1 MRVSIAT
8 ALVAGAAAVFAG
20 CGSEVADAPVAV
32 PSSGTAYRALNE
44 SERLA
49 VAAGCRDRAAARAHG
64 VAADEL
70 RRVDALALREQL
82 DAAFRLITEQRRPVA
97 ELCAERLPFVTPG
110 LRLTFEGA
118 KQGGDEFTYLTSSEK
133 PLTIRGAV
141 SPTPPRG
148 VVAVR
153 RAYERSTTHRTRIG
167 ADGSFTLPT
176 MRLRKMANNS
186 FIVAIHAPPSAIRK
200 VYFSAICLDCLAGA
214 PPPSSPPTRDVEG
227 SR

>member
-8 ALVAGAAAVFAG
+8 ALVAGAAGVFSG
-20 CGSEVADAPVAV
+20 CGSEAADAPVPV
-32 PSSGTAYRALNE
+32 PSSGTAYRALND

-70 RRVDALALREQL
+70 GRVDAHALREQL
-82 DAAFRLITEQRRPVA
+82 DAVFRLAPEQHRPVA

-110 LRLTFEGA
+110 LRLIFEGA
-118 KQGGDEFTYLTSSEK
+118 KQAGDEFTYLTRSDK
-133 PLTIRGAV
+133 PLTIRGTV
-141 SPTPPRG
+141 SPAPRRG
-148 VVAVR
+148 AVVVR
-153 RAYERSTTHRTRIG
+153 RAYERSTPHKARIG

-186 FIVAIHAPPSAIRK
+186 FIVAIHAPPRALRK

-214 PPPSSPPTRDVEG
+214 PPPSS
-227 SR
+227 